1 MTICHTICDTCDYAA
16 PRFRCP
22 RHPLMTG
29 VVKELHQSM
38 LGGQSW
44 GNIICDEEDDA
55 LENMSGAEKAALEAK
70 KAAEELQHKKDVV
83 KYEVNKRKMLYT
95 NTDGLAKLKFNR
107 MCKKERYEGGCH
119 LHNDKHGA
127 CSFIHKDE
135 RSRYETIFAG
145 FSMRMVDDASYFVL
159 LAKADKAVGDLKWK
173 MDKECDAMEQ
183 VLKREARCIFVSGVD
198 AMGELKFT
206 KTNPEFNDGRSSHSG
221 GSHPNS
227 ARSYQKQAQMQ
238 PQMQM
243 QHVSWQQK
251 KTDNSAW

>member
-1 MTICHTICDTCDYAA
+1 MTISHTICDTCDYAA
-16 PRFRCP
+16 PRFQCP

-44 GNIICDEEDDA
+44 GNIICDEEDEA
-55 LENMSGAEKAALEAK
+55 LEKMSCAEKAALEKK
-70 KAAEELQHKKDVV
+70 KAVEEIERKNDVV

-95 NTDGLAKLKFNR
+95 NTDGLAKRKFNR
-107 MCKKERYEGGCH
+107 MCKKERYDGGCY
-119 LHNDKHGA
+119 LHNEKHGS

-135 RSRYETIFAG
+135 RSRYEAIFAG
-145 FSMRMVDDASYFVL
+145 FSMRMVNDAAYFAL
-159 LAKADKAVGDLKWK
+159 LAKKDKAVGDLKWK
-173 MDKECDAMEQ
+173 MDNECNAMEQ

-198 AMGELKFT
+198 AMGELTFV

-227 ARSYQKQAQMQ
+227 ARGYQKQQ
-238 PQMQM
+238 PQQTRQ

>member
-44 GNIICDEEDDA
+44 GNIICDEEDEV
-55 LENMSGAEKAALEAK
+55 LEKMSGAEKAALEAK
-70 KAAEELQHKKDVV
+70 KAAEEIQRKKDMV

-95 NTDGLAKLKFNR
+95 NTDGLAKRKFNR

-135 RSRYETIFAG
+135 RSRYEAIFAG
-145 FSMRMVDDASYFVL
+145 FSMRMVDDAAYFAL
-159 LAKADKAVGDLKWK
+159 LGKADKAVGDLKWK
-173 MDKECDAMEQ
+173 MDKDCDAMEQ
-183 VLKREARCIFVSGVD
+183 SLKREARCIFVTGVD
-198 AMGELKFT
+198 AMGELTFT
-206 KTNPEFNDGRSSHSG
+206 KNNPEHSDSRSSHSG
-221 GSHPNS
+221 NSQPNS
-227 ARSYQKQAQMQ
+227 ARSYQKQPQ
-238 PQMQM
+238 PQAQM

>member
-1 MTICHTICDTCDYAA
+1 MTICDTCDYAA

-44 GNIICDEEDDA
+44 GNIICDEEDEV
-55 LENMSGAEKAALEAK
+55 LEKMSSVEKTAIETK
-70 KAAEELQHKKDVV
+70 KAAEEVQRKKEIVT
-83 KYEVNKRKMLYT
+83 YEVNKRKMLYT
-95 NTDGLAKLKFNR
+95 NTDGLAKRKFNR

-127 CSFIHKDE
+127 CSFIHKNE

-145 FSMRMVDDASYFVL
+145 FSMRMVDDAAYFAL
-159 LAKADKAVGDLKWK
+159 LSKADKAVGDLKWK

-183 VLKREARCIFVSGVD
+183 SLKREARCVFVSGVD
-198 AMGELKFT
+198 AMGELTFV

-227 ARSYQKQAQMQ
+227 ARGHQKQAQTQ
-238 PQMQM
+238 T

>member
-1 MTICHTICDTCDYAA
+1 
-16 PRFRCP
+16 
-22 RHPLMTG
+22 
-29 VVKELHQSM
+29 M

-44 GNIICDEEDDA
+44 GNIICDEEDEA
-55 LENMSGAEKAALEAK
+55 LEKMSCAEKAALEKK
-70 KAAEELQHKKDVV
+70 KAVEEIERKNDVV

-95 NTDGLAKLKFNR
+95 NTDGLAKRKFNR
-107 MCKKERYEGGCH
+107 MCKKERYDGGCY
-119 LHNDKHGA
+119 LHNEKHGS

-135 RSRYETIFAG
+135 RSRYEAIFAG
-145 FSMRMVDDASYFVL
+145 FSMRMVNDAAYFAL
-159 LAKADKAVGDLKWK
+159 LAKKDKAVGDLKWK
-173 MDKECDAMEQ
+173 MDNECNAMEQ

-198 AMGELKFT
+198 AMGELTFV

-227 ARSYQKQAQMQ
+227 ARGYQKQQ
-238 PQMQM
+238 PQQTRQ

>member
-1 MTICHTICDTCDYAA
+1 
-16 PRFRCP
+16 
-22 RHPLMTG
+22 MTG

-44 GNIICDEEDDA
+44 GNIICDEEDEA
-55 LENMSGAEKAALEAK
+55 LEKMSCAEKAALEKK
-70 KAAEELQHKKDVV
+70 KAVEEVERKNDVV

-95 NTDGLAKLKFNR
+95 NTDGLAKRKFNR
-107 MCKKERYEGGCH
+107 MCKKERYDGGCY
-119 LHNDKHGA
+119 LHNEKHGS

-135 RSRYETIFAG
+135 RSRYEAIFAG
-145 FSMRMVDDASYFVL
+145 FSMRMVNDAAYFAL
-159 LAKADKAVGDLKWK
+159 LVKTDKAVGDLKWK

-198 AMGELKFT
+198 AMGELTFT

-227 ARSYQKQAQMQ
+227 ARGHQKQQKQ
-238 PQMQM
+238 QTQQ

>member
-22 RHPLMTG
+22 LHPLMTG

-44 GNIICDEEDDA
+44 GNIICDEEDEV
-55 LENMSGAEKAALEAK
+55 LEKMSGAEKAALEAK
-70 KAAEELQHKKDVV
+70 KAAEEIQRKKDMV

-95 NTDGLAKLKFNR
+95 NTDGLAKRKFNR

-135 RSRYETIFAG
+135 RSRYEAIFAG
-145 FSMRMVDDASYFVL
+145 FSMRMVDDAAYFAL
-159 LAKADKAVGDLKWK
+159 LGKADKAVGDLKWK
-173 MDKECDAMEQ
+173 MDKDCDAMEQ
-183 VLKREARCIFVSGVD
+183 SLKREARCIFVTGVD
-198 AMGELKFT
+198 AMGELTFT
-206 KTNPEFNDGRSSHSG
+206 KNNPEHSDSRSSHSG
-221 GSHPNS
+221 NSQPNS
-227 ARSYQKQAQMQ
+227 ARSYQKQ
-238 PQMQM
+238 P
-243 QHVSWQQK
+243 
-251 KTDNSAW
+251 